1 MIGRNVTRLRGQK
14 TQLDV
19 AGAMRSAGYKW
30 SQATVWSVEKG
41 ERPLKLAEAED
52 LAKIL
57 ETDLVALLV
66 PPVEGMILEGLR
78 SGIQGMLEAR
88 REFHRATAAF
98 QSARE
103 LLAESVDY
111 ASEVVQNE
119 WEDERLHR
127 ETTEVL
133 NTAQEVLAWT
143 VESIV
148 ADSQVL
154 LAQTD
159 SEAGDGQHSE
169 EA

>member
-1 MIGRNVTRLRGQK
+1 MIGRNVARLRGQK
-14 TQLDV
+14 TQQDV

-52 LAKIL
+52 LAKIMG
-57 ETDLVALLV
+57 TDLVALLV

-78 SGIQGMLEAR
+78 AGIQGMLEAR

-98 QSARE
+98 NSARE
-103 LLAESVDY
+103 LLSEAVHY
-111 ASEVVQNE
+111 ASEVLQNE

-127 ETTEVL
+127 ETSEVL
-133 NTAQEVLAWT
+133 NTAQEALSWT
-143 VESIV
+143 IESIV
-148 ADSQVL
+148 TDSQAL

-159 SEAGDGQHSE
+159 SEASDGQHSE
-169 EA
+169 KG

>member
-1 MIGRNVTRLRGQK
+1 MTRLRGQK
-14 TQLDV
+14 TQQDV

-78 SGIQGMLEAR
+78 SGIQRMLDVR
-88 REFHRATAAF
+88 RELNRATAAF

-111 ASEVVQNE
+111 ASEVAQNE

-133 NTAQEVLAWT
+133 NTAQEVLTWT

-148 ADSQVL
+148 ADSQAL

-159 SEAGDGQHSE
+159 SEAGDGQHPE